1 MNHRKLKFLALA
13 LVLLLALAPAC
24 SPKAITT
31 GEPAGQAQTQSPEA
45 IAFKTVSIAFDAY
58 DLGMLS
64 LRTLQ
69 RTKIITQVQYDA
81 AKKGVAWPLYNAIVA
96 AEKAAHAYATAK
108 PADKEGLYGKLTQA
122 IFAMAGSQKEFT
134 SLVTSLQGGK

>member
-1 MNHRKLKFLALA
+1 MTHRKSKFLVLLLVLALA
-13 LVLLLALAPAC
+13 LAC
-24 SPKAITT
+24 SPKPVTT
-31 GEPAGQAQTQSPEA
+31 GGETPTQSPEA

-81 AKKGVAWPLYNAIVA
+81 AKKDVAWPLYNAIVTA
-96 AEKAAHAYATAK
+96 DKAAQAYATAK
-108 PADKEGLYGKLTQA
+108 PADKESLYGKLTQA
-122 IFAMAGSQKEFT
+122 FLAMAGSQKEFT
-134 SLVTSLQGGK
+134 ALVASLQGGK